1 MEKRDYYDVLGVSKS
16 ATADEI
22 KKAYRKLARQY
33 HPDVNKDNPD
43 AAEKFKECSEAYSVL
58 SDEKKRAQYDQFG
71 HAAFDQSGAAGS
83 GYGNAGTGGFG
94 GFGGNGGFKGGTY
107 RSYGGPGSGYQ
118 EYHFEGGDMDD
129 MFDDIFGNMFH
140 GGSASGRSRRTS
152 GFTGGFGGESFKSKG
167 SDIKAGITVGFDEAA
182 FGGDK
187 VITLSNPENPG
198 QPGQS
203 LKVHIPAGIDNGKSI
218 RLRGKGMP
226 GTGGGEAGDLLLKVT
241 VAPKPGY
248 ERKGMDVYT
257 TVSVPYTTAVFGGEA
272 LVHTLYGDVM
282 CKIKEGTQSGS
293 KIRLRGKGI
302 VSMKDSSVHGD
313 QYVTIQIEVPR
324 NLSPQAR
331 QKLKEFEEA
340 GKVIE
345 SRAYNTVYGVWT
357 YFTADD
363 GQINLRQEDYLVIGT
378 LESYRAMKEYFG
390 AESLV
395 PLYIEVEDG
404 LRLTRALEREKRQS
418 QPRYDELCRR
428 FLADS
433 KDFSEENLRAAG
445 IEKRF
450 QNVDME
456 ECIEAIEREIRGCD
470 FL

>member
-1 MEKRDYYDVLGVSKS
+1 MKRDYYEVLGLSKG
-16 ATADEI
+16 AEDKEI
-22 KKAYRKLARQY
+22 KRAYRKLAKKY
-33 HPDVNKDNPD
+33 HPDTNPGD
-43 AAEKFKECSEAYSVL
+43 KEAEKKFKEVTEAYSVL
-58 SDEKKRAQYDQFG
+58 SDPEKKKLYDQFG
-71 HAAFDQSGAAGS
+71 HAAFDRVVPQVPDMEMQVQVALEDSAETVDSEAVLTVVMADREADIRSIISKVATWMTCLVTFLEICSMEEVLQVAA
-83 GYGNAGTGGFG
+83 
-94 GFGGNGGFKGGTY
+94 
-107 RSYGGPGSGYQ
+107 
-118 EYHFEGGDMDD
+118 EGHQDLPEDLEVKAL
-129 MFDDIFGNMFH
+129 NQ
-140 GGSASGRSRRTS
+140 
-152 GFTGGFGGESFKSKG
+152 KG

-203 LKVHIPAGIDNGKSI
+203 LKVHIPAGIDSGKSI

-302 VSMKDSSVHGD
+302 VSMKDSSIHGD

-331 QKLKEFEEA
+331 QKLKEFEEICQ
-340 GKVIE
+340 GS
-345 SRAYNTVYGVWT
+345 SR
-357 YFTADD
+357 TA
-363 GQINLRQEDYLVIGT
+363 
-378 LESYRAMKEYFG
+378 
-390 AESLV
+390 
-395 PLYIEVEDG
+395 
-404 LRLTRALEREKRQS
+404 
-418 QPRYDELCRR
+418 
-428 FLADS
+428 
-433 KDFSEENLRAAG
+433 
-445 IEKRF
+445 
-450 QNVDME
+450 
-456 ECIEAIEREIRGCD
+456 
-470 FL
+470 